1 MPLPSGVRW
10 EILEKLSDTIFLVQA
25 DYSKKLPLLEKE
37 FTTLISSV
45 MLWQQMSVGYQRCL
59 QAQLDGAPQGDNEKQ
74 LNVVE
79 VCERCLRYSQLQIFE
94 YLQACY
100 EVDAVLWQQLHALY
114 YFTEELGIQAQEI
127 RDDHSL
133 HLIVCSV

>member
-1 MPLPSGVRW
+1 MPLLSGVRW

-25 DYSKKLPLLEKE
+25 DYSKELLSKKLPLLEKE

-59 QAQLDGAPQGDNEKQ
+59 QAQLDGEKQ

-79 VCERCLRYSQLQIFE
+79 VCERCLRYS
-94 YLQACY
+94 
-100 EVDAVLWQQLHALY
+100 
-114 YFTEELGIQAQEI
+114 
-127 RDDHSL
+127 
-133 HLIVCSV
+133 

>member
-1 MPLPSGVRW
+1 
-10 EILEKLSDTIFLVQA
+10 
-25 DYSKKLPLLEKE
+25 
-37 FTTLISSV
+37 

-59 QAQLDGAPQGDNEKQ
+59 QAQLDGEKQ

-114 YFTEELGIQAQEI
+114 YFTEEPGIQAQEI

-133 HLIVCSV
+133 HLIVCSVQNFVISIHEAPLAKQSDMKKILEVKSFQRTNSNYNFFHYHARAR

>member
-1 MPLPSGVRW
+1 
-10 EILEKLSDTIFLVQA
+10 
-25 DYSKKLPLLEKE
+25 
-37 FTTLISSV
+37 
-45 MLWQQMSVGYQRCL
+45 MSVGYQRCL
-59 QAQLDGAPQGDNEKQ
+59 QAQLDGEKQ

-114 YFTEELGIQAQEI
+114 YFTEEPGIQAQEI

-133 HLIVCSV
+133 HLIVCSVQNFVISIYRSSPCQAKRCEKILEVKSFQRTNSNYNFFHYHARAG